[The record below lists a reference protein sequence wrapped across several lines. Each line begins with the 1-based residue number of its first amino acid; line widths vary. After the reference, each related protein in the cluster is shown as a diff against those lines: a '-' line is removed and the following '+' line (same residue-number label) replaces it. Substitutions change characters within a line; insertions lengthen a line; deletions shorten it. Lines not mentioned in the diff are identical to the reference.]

1 MSPPEADKV
10 KQIKT
15 LRGGLLGTPHK
26 RYRRLI
32 CRRRRKGPFPD
43 VNWLYIGH
51 QSQRRKTM
59 PQRIL
64 IIDDEPDM
72 LMLLRMMIEE
82 NTDYEVE
89 TTNNP
94 SEGIKLFSE
103 KDYDLVITDLKMPG
117 LDGIELFDEFQEIK
131 PDIPVVMI
139 TAYGSIE
146 TADEAMKKGIAD
158 FITKPFRK
166 DSILFTINRA
176 IELARVKKENIELK
190 KKLDKE

>member
-1 MSPPEADKV
+1 
-10 KQIKT
+10 
-15 LRGGLLGTPHK
+15 
-26 RYRRLI
+26 
-32 CRRRRKGPFPD
+32 
-43 VNWLYIGH
+43 
-51 QSQRRKTM
+51 M

-176 IELARVKKENIELK
+176 IELALVKKENIELK
-190 KKLDKE
+190 KKLDVE

>member
-1 MSPPEADKV
+1 
-10 KQIKT
+10 
-15 LRGGLLGTPHK
+15 
-26 RYRRLI
+26 
-32 CRRRRKGPFPD
+32 
-43 VNWLYIGH
+43 
-51 QSQRRKTM
+51 M

-64 IIDDEPDM
+64 VIDDEPDM

-82 NTDYEVE
+82 NTDHEVE

-131 PDIPVVMI
+131 PDIPMVMI

-166 DSILFTINRA
+166 DTILFTINRVL
-176 IELARVKKENIELK
+176 ELARVRKENMELK